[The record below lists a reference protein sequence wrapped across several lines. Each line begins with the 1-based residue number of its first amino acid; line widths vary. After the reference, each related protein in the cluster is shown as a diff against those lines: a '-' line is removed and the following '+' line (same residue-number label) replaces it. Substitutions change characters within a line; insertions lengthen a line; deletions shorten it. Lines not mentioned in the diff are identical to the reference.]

1 MGKTAFSGSDAGNIH
16 APNRIDA
23 FGGLYDISDNKQPLE
38 HEQHSQHADNNTYNN
53 ESYTLKA
60 TLMSPFTIT
69 VEIWTY
75 YRKH

>member
-1 MGKTAFSGSDAGNIH
+1 MGKTAFSGS
-16 APNRIDA
+16 
-23 FGGLYDISDNKQPLE
+23 DISDNKQPLE
-38 HEQHSQHADNNTYNN
+38 HEQHSQNADNNTYNN